1 MKLNFV
7 SAVLLALCFHDLY
20 AEKCDPKPMIKR
32 HEGEKP
38 CVYLDTKGIKTI
50 GVGYNMRNKDA
61 PEVFQ
66 RIGADYKKFI
76 NGPVTK
82 STVKCNCS
90 SVPCLKEEQIDQLL
104 DISLK
109 VAIVDAR
116 RVISTFDSLCCP
128 VQNVMVDMS
137 FTFGG
142 KGFAAFTTFATLVT
156 GQSWKEA
163 GDDLTVSKW
172 CTQAKNRCM
181 EDANIVRKGCGCS
194 QPYPQACDAQSS
206 SCCASK
212 EQETCCKGT
221 SVFKGKTF
229 DEMLCCPFP
238 QATCCEHNKCCKPP
252 YKVCCPPAPA
262 VPSFCCPAEYP
273 TCLEGG
279 RCGRES
285 DGHVIRGDPA
295 VRSLP

>member
-142 KGFAAFTTFATLVT
+142 KGFAAFTTFARLVT

-212 EQETCCKGT
+212 EQETCCKGKRT
-221 SVFKGKTF
+221 YIAGQCAEKKIVLKTDGTGKKKF
-229 DEMLCCPFP
+229 RFNSAFIELD
-238 QATCCEHNKCCKPP
+238 
-252 YKVCCPPAPA
+252 
-262 VPSFCCPAEYP
+262 
-273 TCLEGG
+273 
-279 RCGRES
+279 
-285 DGHVIRGDPA
+285 VILQSYNIVIMARISIF
-295 VRSLP
+295 RSS